1 MSANERRQR
10 NPRRDGNPAAP
21 IAPDRIRIEPMS
33 DEEFQ
38 ASRNHTIP
46 EHAADYVRRGIWAE
60 GAALKTSREGFA
72 QLLPQG
78 LATRGK
84 HFCNILDNKTGR
96 RVGEV
101 WYSVQEKGGKV
112 QFSIGWIRIEPQN
125 RRQGYASQTIRLLEN
140 KARGLGADR
149 TWLNVWMDNLGA
161 IALYQK
167 LGYAASDLRM
177 MKLLNP
183 RPRRPPAARARKR
196 TGI

>member
-1 MSANERRQR
+1 
-10 NPRRDGNPAAP
+10 
-21 IAPDRIRIEPMS
+21 MS
-33 DEEFQ
+33 DQEFQ
-38 ASRNHTIP
+38 VSRNYTIP

-60 GAALKTSREGFA
+60 GVALETSREGFA

-84 HFCNILDNKTGR
+84 HFCNILDNETGR

-112 QFSIGWIRIEPQN
+112 QFSIDWIRIEPQN
-125 RRQGYASQTIRLLEN
+125 RRQGYAAQTIRLLEN
-140 KARGLGADR
+140 EARGLGADR

-161 IALYQK
+161 IALYRK
-167 LGYAASDLRM
+167 LGYAASDMRM

-183 RPRRPPAARARKR
+183 RPRRPPPARARKR
-196 TGI
+196 SGI